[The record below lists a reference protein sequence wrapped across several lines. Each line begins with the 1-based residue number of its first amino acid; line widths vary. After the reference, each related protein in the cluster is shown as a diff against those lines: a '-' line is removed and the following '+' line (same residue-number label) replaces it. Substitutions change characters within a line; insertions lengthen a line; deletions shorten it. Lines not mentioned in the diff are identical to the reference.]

1 MSAETAPCFCCGSVR
16 GAPALRG
23 LLVPAL
29 AHHVRC
35 EDCGKGFNAK
45 TGASNG
51 PVFLLCGVGLGV
63 ATALGALL
71 ALHQAA
77 PL

>member
-1 MSAETAPCFCCGSVR
+1 MSVETAPCFCCGSVR
-16 GAPALRG
+16 GAPAGRA

-35 EDCGKGFNAK
+35 VDCGRGFNAR
-45 TGASNG
+45 TGASNA
-51 PVFLLCGVGLGV
+51 PLFLVVGVGLIAGLV
-63 ATALGALL
+63 FALL
-71 ALHQAA
+71 ALRHQLA